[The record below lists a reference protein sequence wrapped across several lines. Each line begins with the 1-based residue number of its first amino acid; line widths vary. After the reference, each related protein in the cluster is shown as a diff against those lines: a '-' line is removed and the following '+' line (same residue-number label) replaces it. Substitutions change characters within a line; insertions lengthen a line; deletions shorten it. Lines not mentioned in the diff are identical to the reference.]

1 MRRVALLV
9 CVMVTALVGA
19 TGVALAAAQNGTQ
32 GKANGEV
39 PLRSDQPSVNFVPGE
54 VVVRTE
60 DGDYET
66 REVGAQGLEAVEK
79 AAEEIEARNHSV
91 EEAGPNFVYRLRGF
105 VPNDPYFV
113 DRRQDWLWNTDPNV
127 VNIRAPGAWDDSK
140 GGDPGVRIGVV
151 DTGWQTDHPD
161 LVDKV
166 AGQRDF
172 VDEDPVAEGNDY
184 HGTSV
189 AGLAAADT
197 NNNEGVASVGFNA
210 RFVMAKACTTR
221 DCKTEDAAPAIDWIV
236 QEQGVKIINLSFGAI
251 YPEGTTDPLLADAIR
266 RAQEADALVVAS
278 AGNNGAYTDSF
289 YPSCFEGVLGVGAVS
304 DDGTKAK
311 FSNTGPCVDLVA
323 PGESLTTTF
332 DENDPIPGPGGPVR
346 TLYASVGGTSF
357 TAPQVAGTAA
367 LIMARNRASSPQQ
380 IAERLEKYAIDM
392 GEPGRDDVYGNGLLN
407 ARCSVGPA
415 ARGC

>member
-9 CVMVTALVGA
+9 CVMATALVGA

-39 PLRSDQPSVNFVPGE
+39 PLRSDQPSVDFVPGE

-79 AAEEIEARNHSV
+79 AAEEIEVRNPSV

-105 VPNDPYFV
+105 VPNDPRFV
-113 DRRQDWLWNTDPNV
+113 DQQDWLWNKDPNV

-140 GGDPGVRIGVV
+140 GGDPGVRIGLV

-172 VDEDPVAEGNDY
+172 VDEDPVAEGYDY

-189 AGLAAADT
+189 AGVAAADT

-210 RFVMAKACTTR
+210 RFVMAKACAR
-221 DCKTEDAAPAIDWIV
+221 FCKTEDTAPAIDWLV
-236 QEQGVKIINLSFGAI
+236 QEQGVNIINLSFGRDLPPDQI
-251 YPEGTTDPLLADAIR
+251 LGDAIR
-266 RAQEADALVVAS
+266 GAQEAGALVVAS
-278 AGNNGAYTDSF
+278 AGNDGNYTDSF
-289 YPSCFEGVLGVGAVS
+289 YPACFEGVLGVGAVS
-304 DDGTKAK
+304 DDGTKAG

-323 PGESLTTTF
+323 PGESLITTF
-332 DENDPIPGPGGPVR
+332 DENDPIPGPGGPVH

-367 LIMARNRASSPQQ
+367 LIMARNRASSAQQ
-380 IAERLEKYAIDM
+380 IAERLEKYASDM
-392 GEPGRDDVYGNGLLN
+392 GEPGRDDIYGNGLLN
-407 ARCSVGPA
+407 ARCSVGPG

>member
-1 MRRVALLV
+1 MRRAALLV

-39 PLRSDQPSVNFVPGE
+39 PLRSDQPSVDFVPGE

-60 DGDYET
+60 DGKYET
-66 REVGAQGLEAVEK
+66 REVGAQELEAVEK
-79 AAEEIEARNHSV
+79 AAEEIEVRNPSV

-113 DRRQDWLWNTDPNV
+113 DQQDWLWNKDPNV

-161 LVDKV
+161 LVNKV
-166 AGQRDF
+166 AGERDF
-172 VDEDPVAEGNDY
+172 VDEDPVAEGYDY

-189 AGLAAADT
+189 AGVAAADT

-210 RFVMAKACTTR
+210 RFVMAKACAR
-221 DCKTEDAAPAIDWIV
+221 FCKTEDTAPAIDWLV

-278 AGNNGAYTDSF
+278 AGNDGDYTAKH

-332 DENDPIPGPGGPVR
+332 DENDPITGPGGSVH

-367 LIMARNRASSPQQ
+367 LIMARNHGWSAKQ
-380 IAERLEKYAIDM
+380 IAERLEKYANDM
-392 GEPGRDDVYGNGLLN
+392 GEPGRDDIYGNGLLN
-407 ARCSVGPA
+407 ARCSVGPG

>member
-1 MRRVALLV
+1 MRRAALLV

-32 GKANGEV
+32 GKANGKV
-39 PLRSDQPSVNFVPGE
+39 PLRSDQPSVDFVPGE

-79 AAEEIEARNHSV
+79 AAQEIEVRNPSV

-105 VPNDPYFV
+105 VPNDPRFV
-113 DRRQDWLWNTDPNV
+113 AQQDWLWNKDPNV

-140 GGDPGVRIGVV
+140 GGDPGVLIGVV

-166 AGQRDF
+166 AGQHDF
-172 VDEDPVAEGNDY
+172 VDEDPVAEGYDY

-189 AGLAAADT
+189 AGVAAADT
-197 NNNEGVASVGFNA
+197 NNNEGVAGVGFNA
-210 RFVMAKACTTR
+210 RFVMAKACAR
-221 DCKTEDAAPAIDWIV
+221 FCKTEDTAPAIDWLV
-236 QEQGVKIINLSFGAI
+236 QEQGVKIINLSFGRDLPPDQI
-251 YPEGTTDPLLADAIR
+251 LGDAIR
-266 RAQEADALVVAS
+266 EAQEAGALVVAS
-278 AGNNGAYTDSF
+278 AGNDGVDTDSF
-289 YPSCFEGVLGVGAVS
+289 YPACFEGVLGVGAVS
-304 DDGTKAK
+304 DNGTKAS

-323 PGESLTTTF
+323 PGESLITTF
-332 DENDPIPGPGGPVR
+332 DENDPIPGPDGPVH

-357 TAPQVAGTAA
+357 AAPQVAGTAA
-367 LIMARNRASSPQQ
+367 LIMARNRGWSAKE
-380 IAERLEKYAIDM
+380 IAERLEKYADDM
-392 GEPGRDDVYGNGLLN
+392 GEPGRDDIYGNGLLN
-407 ARCSVGPA
+407 ARCSVGPG

>member
-1 MRRVALLV
+1 MA
-9 CVMVTALVGA
+9 TALVGA

-79 AAEEIEARNHSV
+79 AAEEIEARNPSV

-105 VPNDPYFV
+105 VPNDPRFL
-113 DRRQDWLWNTDPNV
+113 DQQDWLWNKDPNV

-172 VDEDPVAEGNDY
+172 VDEDPVAEGYDY

-189 AGLAAADT
+189 AGVAAADT

-210 RFVMAKACTTR
+210 RFVMAKACAKF
-221 DCKTEDAAPAIDWIV
+221 CKTEDTAPAIDWLV
-236 QEQGVKIINLSFGAI
+236 QEQDVKIINLSFGRDLPPDQI
-251 YPEGTTDPLLADAIR
+251 LGDAIR
-266 RAQEADALVVAS
+266 GAQEAGALVVAS
-278 AGNNGAYTDSF
+278 VGNDGVYTDSF
-289 YPSCFEGVLGVGAVS
+289 YPACFEGVLGVGAVS
-304 DDGTKAK
+304 DDGTKAS
-311 FSNTGPCVDLVA
+311 FSNIGPCVDLVA
-323 PGESLTTTF
+323 PGESLITTF
-332 DENDPIPGPGGPVR
+332 DENDPSIVPGA
-346 TLYASVGGTSF
+346 LYASVGGTSF

-367 LIMARNRASSPQQ
+367 LIMARNRASSAQQ
-380 IAERLEKYAIDM
+380 IAERLEKYADDM
-392 GEPGRDDVYGNGLLN
+392 GEPGRDHIYGNGLTN
-407 ARCSVGPA
+407 ARWSGGPGG
-415 ARGC
+415 RGW